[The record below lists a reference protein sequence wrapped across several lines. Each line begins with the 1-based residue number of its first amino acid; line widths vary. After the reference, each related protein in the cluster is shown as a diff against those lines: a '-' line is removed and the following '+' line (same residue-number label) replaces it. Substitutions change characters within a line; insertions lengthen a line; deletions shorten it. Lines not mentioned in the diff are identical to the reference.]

1 MSAGD
6 RLETKNAL
14 KTTVVGEQR
23 METVKNHSL
32 DWIYFDIF
40 VRKRLQGQIQ
50 SFLHNKKYKVTLNE
64 KPRIIKNFKN
74 WSKFNSRR

>member
-6 RLETKNAL
+6 RLKSRVAL
-14 KTTVVGEQR
+14 KATVIGEQR
-23 METVKNHSL
+23 METDRIHSL

-50 SFLHNKKYKVTLNE
+50 QFLRNK
-64 KPRIIKNFKN
+64 
-74 WSKFNSRR
+74 

>member
-6 RLETKNAL
+6 RLESRVAL
-14 KTTVVGEQR
+14 KATVIGEQR
-23 METVKNHSL
+23 METDRIHSL

-50 SFLHNKKYKVTLNE
+50 SFLRNEKYKVTQWKL
-64 KPRIIKNFKN
+64 KNH
-74 WSKFNSRR
+74 

>member
-6 RLETKNAL
+6 RLESRVAL
-14 KTTVVGEQR
+14 TVIGEQR
-23 METVKNHSL
+23 METGRIHSL

-50 SFLHNKKYKVTLNE
+50 SFLRNEKYKVTQWKL
-64 KPRIIKNFKN
+64 KNH
-74 WSKFNSRR
+74 